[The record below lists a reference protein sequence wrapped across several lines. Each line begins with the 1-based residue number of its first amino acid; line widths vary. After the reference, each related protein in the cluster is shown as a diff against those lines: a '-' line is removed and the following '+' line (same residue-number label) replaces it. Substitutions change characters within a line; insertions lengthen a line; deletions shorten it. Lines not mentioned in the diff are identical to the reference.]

1 MIINAKDKPLIYS
14 GLPQV
19 GEVLPSWFQT
29 MTFDVVTKTIVNYEV
44 KETLTTITTQGV
56 RQPMSAQQLSIKPE
70 GQRAWRWETL
80 HCLPDVKL
88 QVDDIV
94 IFDGIKYRVMQRW
107 NWAEYGYLEYHICQ
121 AYEEKNSEVES

>member
-94 IFDGIKYRVMQRW
+94 IFDSIKYRVMQRW

-121 AYEEKNSEVES
+121 AYEKNSEVESQ

>member
-1 MIINAKDKPLIYS
+1 MIITNAKDKPLTYS

-29 MTFDVVTKTIVNYEV
+29 LTFDVVTKTIVNYEV
-44 KETLTTITTQGV
+44 EETTLTITTQGV

-70 GQRAWRWETL
+70 GQRAWKWETL

-88 QVDDIV
+88 RVDDIV
-94 IFDGIKYRVMQRW
+94 IFDGVKYRVMERW
-107 NWAEYGYLEYHICQ
+107 DWSEYGYAEYHICQ
-121 AYEEKNSEVES
+121 AYEGTGQEVS

>member
-1 MIINAKDKPLIYS
+1 MIINAKDKPLTYS

-19 GEVLPSWFQT
+19 GDVLPSWFQT
-29 MTFDVVTKTIVNYEV
+29 LTFDLITKTVSNYEV
-44 KETLTTITTQGV
+44 VETTTTITTQGV
-56 RQPMSAQQLSIKPE
+56 RQPMSPQQISIKPE

-88 QVDDIV
+88 KIDDIV

-107 NWAEYGYLEYHICQ
+107 NWSEYGYLEYHICQ
-121 AYEEKNSEVES
+121 AYEGGDPQES

>member
-1 MIINAKDKPLIYS
+1 MIINAKDKPLTYS

-19 GEVLPSWFQT
+19 GDVLPSWFQT
-29 MTFDVVTKTIVNYEV
+29 LTFDLITKTVSNYEV
-44 KETLTTITTQGV
+44 VETTTTITTQGV
-56 RQPMSAQQLSIKPE
+56 RQPMSPQQISIKPE

-88 QVDDIV
+88 KIDDIV

-107 NWAEYGYLEYHICQ
+107 NWSEYGYLEYHICQ
-121 AYEEKNSEVES
+121 AYEGSDSQES